1 MSKKIKTYVLTLSTA
16 FPVGHSRAGQPTY
29 FKEKV
34 TAKEFPAII
43 EHGHGHSTIINGRKL
58 HTIRANYPLWEAR
71 FREIQRGEAVLSI
84 RQWSGAPYRSKQVE
98 IARLSREDGIG
109 IQRLT
114 LADLINPTYIGVH
127 RVDLPSLAFNDGL
140 NYGDWHEWFK
150 GYDLSQPLAI
160 IHFTKYR
167 Y

>member
-16 FPVGHSRAGQPTY
+16 FPVGHSRAGSPTY

-34 TAKEFPAII
+34 TAKEFPVII
-43 EHGHGHSTIINGRKL
+43 EHRHGHSTIINGRKL

-71 FREIQRGEAVLSI
+71 FTEIQRGEAVLSI

-98 IARLSREDGIG
+98 IARLSSEDGIG
-109 IQRLT
+109 IQLLK
-114 LADLINPTYIGVH
+114 LADLTNPTCING
-127 RVDLPSLAFNDGL
+127 RQVDLPSLAFNDGL
-140 NYGDWHEWFK
+140 NYGDWQEWFK

>member
-16 FPVGHSRAGQPTY
+16 FPVGHSRAGSPTY

-34 TAKEFPAII
+34 TAKEFPVII
-43 EHGHGHSTIINGRKL
+43 EHSAGHSTIINGRKL

-98 IARLSREDGIG
+98 IAQLSSEDGIG
-109 IQRLT
+109 IQLLK
-114 LADLINPTYIGVH
+114 LADLTNPTYINGQQ
-127 RVDLPSLAFNDGL
+127 VDLLSLAFNDGL
-140 NYGDWHEWFK
+140 NYRDWQEWFK
-150 GYDLSQPLAI
+150 EYDLSQPLAI
-160 IHFTKYR
+160 IHFTNYR